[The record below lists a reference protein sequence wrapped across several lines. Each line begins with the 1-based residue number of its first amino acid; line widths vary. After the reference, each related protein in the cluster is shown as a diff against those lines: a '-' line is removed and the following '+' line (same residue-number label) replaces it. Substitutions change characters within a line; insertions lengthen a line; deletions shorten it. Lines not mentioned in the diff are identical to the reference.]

1 MRDLSCIGRNT
12 ASTPVEHAVPPSN
25 AFRTTGAQRASTTPT
40 ATMLIGE
47 ITQRTGV
54 PKDTIRYYERLGL
67 VQLAMRGRRSN
78 NYKEYAD
85 DTPGRL
91 MQVGQL
97 KALGFTL
104 VEIGQLLDVIGRN
117 ADLCEDLP
125 ERVDEKI
132 RGIDERI
139 RALQGYRARL
149 DAVLSACSRG
159 GCVATAGLPSCLC
172 SSDPDE
178 GSPPVEGSLALR
190 TTA

>member
-1 MRDLSCIGRNT
+1 
-12 ASTPVEHAVPPSN
+12 
-25 AFRTTGAQRASTTPT
+25 
-40 ATMLIGE
+40 MLIGE
-47 ITQRTGV
+47 ITRRTGV

-67 VQLAMRGRRSN
+67 VRLAIRGRRSN

-85 DTPGRL
+85 ETPERL
-91 MQVGQL
+91 VQVAQL

-104 VEIGQLLDVIGRN
+104 AEIGELLEVIGRN
-117 ADLCEDLP
+117 ADLCGNLP

-149 DAVLSACSRG
+149 DSALSACSRG

-172 SSDPDE
+172 SSDPGE
-178 GSPPVEGSLALR
+178 GSPPVQGFLAVR
-190 TTA
+190 MTA